1 MDLNIEQLNILR
13 DWPTDSA
20 IRSCFK
26 DSFSVAAE
34 LCEALGIDVPS
45 ENNSNLPYMEPIILI
60 QNRVDNDVSMGNEI
74 INELPVD
81 EDSLL
86 KENDISTAIEIAS
99 KQTGSLSSSDNDIV
113 ELDMGDLS
121 KQVDLIMRNTQSNLI
136 PVNNGMLICQKFFC
150 KIYCK

>member
-1 MDLNIEQLNILR
+1 
-13 DWPTDSA
+13 
-20 IRSCFK
+20 
-26 DSFSVAAE
+26 
-34 LCEALGIDVPS
+34 
-45 ENNSNLPYMEPIILI
+45 MEPIILI

-99 KQTGSLSSSDNDIV
+99 KQTGTLSSLDDDIV